1 MKLHVAGLKELDRAL
16 SELNSATAKRLT
28 TKVLKDA
35 GQPVADRASAIA
47 TNRTGVLAA
56 SFGVGTQLTRR
67 QAKAN
72 RKQSDV
78 EVYVGSGRSKNVR
91 AAGPV
96 QGITEEF
103 GTSHNPAHPALR
115 PAWDAGQRKVLDDIK
130 SGLAENIDKA
140 AKRAAKRAAKLAG

>member
-1 MKLHVAGLKELDRAL
+1 MRLHVAGLKELDRAL
-16 SELNSATAKRLT
+16 AELKTATAKRLT

-35 GQPVADRASAIA
+35 GQPIADHASAIA

-72 RKQSDV
+72 RKESDV
-78 EVYVGSGRSKNVR
+78 EVYVGSGRAKNVR

-115 PAWDAGQRKVLDDIK
+115 PAWDGGQRKALDDIAE
-130 SGLAENIDKA
+130 GLAVNIDKA
-140 AKRAAKRAAKLAG
+140 AKRAAKRAGR

>member
-16 SELNSATAKRLT
+16 GELKTATAKRLT

-35 GQPVADRASAIA
+35 GQPIADHASAIA
-47 TNRTGVLAA
+47 TQGRTGVLKA

-67 QAKAN
+67 QAKGN
-72 RKQSDV
+72 RKESDV
-78 EVYVGSGRSKNVR
+78 EVYVGSGRAKNVR

-103 GTSHNPAHPALR
+103 GTSHSPAHPALR
-115 PAWDAGQRKVLDDIK
+115 PAWDSGQRKALDDIK
-130 SGLAENIDKA
+130 DGLAENIDKA
-140 AKRAAKRAAKLAG
+140 AKRAAKRAGR